1 MTDSDEYLQSVRE
14 TLADASRFR
23 PSTRLAEVENLVE
36 HGEPAE
42 GMCSLAWAIVWERVR
57 VPRQLINE
65 IREHSKGLVESE
77 SMPPNLDDFAE
88 GSDT

>member
-1 MTDSDEYLQSVRE
+1 MTNNDEYLENVRG
-14 TLADASRFR
+14 TLADARSFL
-23 PSTRLAEVENLVE
+23 PPVRLAEVEDLIE

-42 GMCSLAWAIVWERVR
+42 GMCSLAWAIVREQVR

-65 IREHSKGLVESE
+65 IREHSSGLVEAE

-88 GSDT
+88 GIG